1 MAARI
6 VPYDDDVTYDQYL
19 AAVRNLPTD
28 ATLDADVI
36 YLSHL
41 TRELGRHLS
50 DTHISQNGL
59 NYSSQKCDILVRL
72 IDADNDRIITDSLDY
87 KKFPLHIEL
96 FHPQTK
102 QLIRILPSPTR
113 EAVVFYTLYEMAG
126 PANNRLVSPANI
138 CYEGV
143 CSTEQLFG
151 GIIIAVFYHFL
162 NKEYGKNAM
171 DYSSYLNFH

>member
-6 VPYDDDVTYDQYL
+6 VPYDDDVTYDEYL
-19 AAVRNLPTD
+19 AAVKNLPTD
-28 ATLDADVI
+28 APLGADII

-41 TRELGRHLS
+41 TQEIGRYLS
-50 DTHISQNGL
+50 DAHLSQNGL
-59 NYSSQKCDILVRL
+59 DYSSAKCGIEVRL
-72 IDADNDRIITDSLDY
+72 IDADNDRTITDSLDY

-96 FHPQTK
+96 FHPENK

-113 EAVVFYTLYEMAG
+113 EAVVFYSFYEMAG
-126 PANNRLVSPANI
+126 PPHNRMASPANI

-151 GIIIAVFYHFL
+151 GIITAVFYHFL
-162 NKEYGKNAM
+162 NKEYGKNVM